1 MFTVPTFDGQEATFE
16 FTTLDGKD
24 WSIPKL
30 QYIPFELFDRVAA
43 LPGVQ
48 KVNLFEELAP
58 GCGESIKQMNPMQLK
73 ALDQA
78 WQTESAVGLG
88 ESKAS
93 TN

>member
-16 FTTLDGKD
+16 FTTLDGKE

-30 QYIPFELFDRVAA
+30 QYISFELFDRVAA

-58 GCGESIKQMNPMQLK
+58 GCAASIKQMNPMQLK
-73 ALDQA
+73 ALEEA
-78 WQTESAVGLG
+78 WTTESAVGLG